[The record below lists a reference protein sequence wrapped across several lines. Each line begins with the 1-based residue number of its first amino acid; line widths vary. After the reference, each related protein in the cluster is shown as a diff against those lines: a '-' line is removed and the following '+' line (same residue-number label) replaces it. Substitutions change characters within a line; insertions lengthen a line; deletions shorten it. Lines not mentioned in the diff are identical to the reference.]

1 MGLMNDSIS
10 YNNDSKYQFF
20 DLGSGGGRLVIQ
32 SFLELPSVYKSVG
45 IELSPSRH
53 KIAIQTWNDLVQNG
67 DALRI
72 RTLAEKSWGGN
83 DVKYSNDITIVS
95 GVELYEGDLF
105 DLDISQA
112 THLYISSLC
121 FSEDMLVRIVE
132 KIEREGVALQIVASL
147 RLLPLVDNRSLE
159 HVSSKRV
166 SLGRNPWMEYV
177 EMSWTKARGD
187 GCRVYLYTVTKNA
200 DGVVKS

>member
-1 MGLMNDSIS
+1 MNDAIS
-10 YNNDSKYQFF
+10 YNYDSKYQFF

-67 DALRI
+67 GALRI

-147 RLLPLVDNRSLE
+147 RLLPVVDDRGIE

-187 GCRVYLYTVTKNA
+187 GCRVYLYTVTENA
-200 DGVVKS
+200 DCVAKS